1 MFFYVNL
8 LSFYFN
14 NNHIH
19 FCGTYFLCF
28 YLLIMLLFIYKYERW
43 GTQIMAEKFKN
54 IFNFDNKILKIIKY
68 CFLISL
74 LFCLISII
82 IMLIYNTYYISH
94 NLYLSGIILFKTSL
108 TIAVGSIICAIVIN
122 TIKNGY

>member
-1 MFFYVNL
+1 M
-8 LSFYFN
+8 
-14 NNHIH
+14 
-19 FCGTYFLCF
+19 
-28 YLLIMLLFIYKYERW
+28 
-43 GTQIMAEKFKN
+43 TQKFKN
-54 IFNFDNKILKIIKY
+54 ILKFDDKILKIIKY
-68 CFLISL
+68 CFIVSL
-74 LFCLISII
+74 FICTISII

>member
-1 MFFYVNL
+1 MD
-8 LSFYFN
+8 
-14 NNHIH
+14 
-19 FCGTYFLCF
+19 
-28 YLLIMLLFIYKYERW
+28 
-43 GTQIMAEKFKN
+43 EKFKN